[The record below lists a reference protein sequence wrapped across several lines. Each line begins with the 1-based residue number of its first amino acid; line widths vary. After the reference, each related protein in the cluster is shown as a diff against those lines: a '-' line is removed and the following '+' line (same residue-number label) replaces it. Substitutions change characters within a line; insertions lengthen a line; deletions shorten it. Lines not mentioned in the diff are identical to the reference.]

1 MTVRHPRRIFSGQ
14 TRSPQFGGTVGH
26 TVAVGLVGAFVGAL
40 VVLLA
45 SPSDL
50 FGRVPSPSGSL
61 SADPSQLAVVDG
73 ETLRLNETVVHLQG
87 VEAPP
92 RGRMC
97 RRADGSSFDC
107 GSAAAAALADL
118 VRGRRVVCHLTG
130 RDASGY
136 PQAQCLAGE
145 TELNRRL
152 VADGWA
158 RARAEMP
165 AFTHEESAARSSA
178 RGLWRGGAT
187 F

>member
-1 MTVRHPRRIFSGQ
+1 VTVRTPRRIFSGQ
-14 TRSPQFGGTVGH
+14 TRSTQFGGTVGH
-26 TVAVGLVGAFVGAL
+26 TVAVGLVGAVVGAL

-45 SPSDL
+45 APSDL

-61 SADPSQLAVVDG
+61 TADPTHLAVVDG
-73 ETLRLNETVVHLQG
+73 ETLRINETVVHLQG

-97 RRADGSSFDC
+97 QRVNGPSFDC

-130 RDASGY
+130 RDATGY

-152 VADGWA
+152 VAEGWA

-165 AFTHEESAARSSA
+165 AFTHEESEARTAA
-178 RGLWRGGAT
+178 RGLWRNGDT

>member
-1 MTVRHPRRIFSGQ
+1 MPVHRPRRIFSGQ

-45 SPSDL
+45 APSDL
-50 FGRVPSPSGSL
+50 FGRVPSPSGIL
-61 SADPSQLAVVDG
+61 TADPYHLAVVDG
-73 ETLRLNETVVHLQG
+73 ETLRLGETVVHLQG

-97 RRADGSSFDC
+97 QRPTGASFDC
-107 GSAAAAALADL
+107 GSAAAGALADM
-118 VRGRRVVCHLTG
+118 VRDRRVVCHLTG
-130 RDASGY
+130 RDATGY
-136 PQAQCLAGE
+136 PQAQCQAGE

-165 AFTHEESAARSSA
+165 AFTHEESEARTAA
-178 RGLWRGGAT
+178 RGLWRSAT
-187 F
+187 TF

>member
-1 MTVRHPRRIFSGQ
+1 MSVRHPRRIFSGQ
-14 TRSPQFGGTVGH
+14 TRSSRFGGQVGH
-26 TVAVGLVGAFVGAL
+26 TVAVGLVGAIAGAL
-40 VVLLA
+40 VVLMA

-61 SADPSQLAVVDG
+61 MADPAHLAVVDG
-73 ETLRLNETVVHLQG
+73 ETLRVNETVLHLQG

-97 RRADGSSFDC
+97 QRANGGSFDC
-107 GSAAAAALADL
+107 GAAAAAALADL
-118 VRGRRVVCHLTG
+118 VRGRRVVCHLNG
-130 RDASGY
+130 RDGSGY

-145 TELNRRL
+145 TELNRSL
-152 VADGWA
+152 VAEGWA

-165 AFTHEESAARSSA
+165 AFTHEESAAKTAS
-178 RGLWRGGAT
+178 RGLWRSGAT